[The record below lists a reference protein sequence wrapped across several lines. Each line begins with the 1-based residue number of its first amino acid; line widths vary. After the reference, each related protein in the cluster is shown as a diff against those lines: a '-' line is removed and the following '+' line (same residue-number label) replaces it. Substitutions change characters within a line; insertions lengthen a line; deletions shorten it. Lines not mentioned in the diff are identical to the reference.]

1 VGVGGVGV
9 EVAGVGVSRGMWATA
24 FGAAVVETAVA
35 RVDDVAGPQAES
47 RAARPIATDPPILT
61 I

>member
-1 VGVGGVGV
+1 
-9 EVAGVGVSRGMWATA
+9 MWATA
-24 FGAAVVETAVA
+24 SGAAVVETAVA